1 MVFFLHVYICFRKF
15 VDPKQLLFNM
25 LLFIPEDNL
34 YFCYLFSVEYLF
46 SCTLLLLFCFFF
58 LYLTP
63 VSRCWKLFT
72 TNFNHEKT
80 TFLCYLQKPTK
91 NQEKHNKFLL
101 FMPSGGQYRVL
112 HFNLVII
119 IFCGFVAVL
128 LNMRQVWSESITYLA
143 TKYRMIDWFVSIA
156 VGFPLN
162 IFMAILGFIFLFNNF
177 YMAYFWYQPKRC
189 VNKIIA
195 IHS

>member
-1 MVFFLHVYICFRKF
+1 
-15 VDPKQLLFNM
+15 M

-58 LYLTP
+58 YIWHLFHGVENCSQRILITKKQLFC
-63 VSRCWKLFT
+63 VICKSRQ
-72 TNFNHEKT
+72 KT
-80 TFLCYLQKPTK
+80 KK
-91 NQEKHNKFLL
+91 KHNKFLL

-143 TKYRMIDWFVSIA
+143 TKYGMIDWFVSIA

-162 IFMAILGFIFLFNNF
+162 IFMTILGFIFLFNNF